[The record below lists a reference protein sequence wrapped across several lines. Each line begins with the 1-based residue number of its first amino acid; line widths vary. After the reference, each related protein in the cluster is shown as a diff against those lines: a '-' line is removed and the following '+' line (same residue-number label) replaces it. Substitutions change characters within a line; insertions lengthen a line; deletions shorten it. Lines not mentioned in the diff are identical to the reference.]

1 MKLEQSNNQK
11 HLVYKDVLLCIY
23 LNHCFCILRMQ
34 LQVTTRKR
42 VTKNIIEIIYINN
55 PYKIVNYIHDLNG

>member
-1 MKLEQSNNQK
+1 
-11 HLVYKDVLLCIY
+11 
-23 LNHCFCILRMQ
+23 MQ

-55 PYKIVNYIHDLNG
+55 PYKSVNYIHDLNG